1 MRVLV
6 ACGHQPDRGIMKR
19 PTAIT
24 VFGVL
29 NIGFAAFGLIGI
41 LFAAA
46 VFSMARNSGNP
57 MLDIMRNNPS
67 YAAWIKITIPLGVLS
82 SLALLASGIGVLMMK
97 NWARKLAIAYAIFSL
112 VFGLVGQV
120 VNFVYLAKPMMEQ
133 AGRSRGPES
142 VGAIGGAIGSV
153 IGGCFGMVYP
163 IVLLIF
169 MLRPK
174 LVATFN
180 PAPVAPGLPPFE

>member
-1 MRVLV
+1 
-6 ACGHQPDRGIMKR
+6 MKR

-29 NIGFAAFGLIGI
+29 NIGFAALGLIGI

-57 MLDIMRNNPS
+57 MLDIMRSNPS

-82 SLALLASGIGVLMMK
+82 SLALLASGIGLLMMK

-120 VNFVYLAKPMMEQ
+120 VNLFIW
-133 AGRSRGPES
+133 RSR
-142 VGAIGGAIGSV
+142 
-153 IGGCFGMVYP
+153 
-163 IVLLIF
+163 
-169 MLRPK
+169 
-174 LVATFN
+174 
-180 PAPVAPGLPPFE
+180 

>member
-1 MRVLV
+1 
-6 ACGHQPDRGIMKR
+6 
-19 PTAIT
+19 
-24 VFGVL
+24 
-29 NIGFAAFGLIGI
+29 
-41 LFAAA
+41 
-46 VFSMARNSGNP
+46 
-57 MLDIMRNNPS
+57 MLDIMRSNPS

-82 SLALLASGIGVLMMK
+82 SLALLASGIGLLMMK

-174 LVATFN
+174 LVAAFN